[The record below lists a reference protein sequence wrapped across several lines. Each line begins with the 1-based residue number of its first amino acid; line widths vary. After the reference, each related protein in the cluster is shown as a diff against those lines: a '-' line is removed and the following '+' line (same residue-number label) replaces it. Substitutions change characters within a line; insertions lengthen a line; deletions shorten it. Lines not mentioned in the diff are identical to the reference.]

1 MTTLRRLRALLVLAA
16 ALAAGGCGVGG
27 EGRAAGGTASR
38 RVDVTGATRLAVDSG
53 FDVRVSIGQAEAAV
67 VRYDERIAD
76 RIDVGVVGG
85 TLRVRLKPNDDIEDW
100 PDPRAEVTL
109 RRLEAVQ
116 AARGST
122 VTVASKVQGPGLR
135 LELSGSSRV
144 AADLGVDRAE
154 GTVSGASRLELTG
167 TAGALEV
174 NGSGASNLALA
185 GLAVDD
191 LDVQLSGASRADV
204 RTDGTIAAQL
214 SGASSLTYRGTPDFT
229 RRDTSGASTIQP
241 A

>member
-1 MTTLRRLRALLVLAA
+1 MPRRLGVLLVLAA
-16 ALAAGGCGVGG
+16 AIAAGGCGVGG
-27 EGRAAGGTASR
+27 EGRASGGTTSR
-38 RVDVTGATRLAVDSG
+38 RVDAAGVTRLEVDSG
-53 FDVRVSIGQAEAAV
+53 FDVRLRIGQPEAAV
-67 VRYDERIAD
+67 IAHDESIAD
-76 RIDVGVVGG
+76 LIDVGVVGG
-85 TLRVRLKPNDDIEDW
+85 TLRVRLKPTDGLQDW

-109 RRLEAVQ
+109 SRLEAVQ

-122 VTVASKVQGPGLR
+122 VTAVGKVEVPGLR

-144 AADLGVDRAE
+144 AADLGVDRAA

-174 NGSGASNLALA
+174 DGSGASELALT

-191 LDVQLSGASRADV
+191 LDIQLSGASRADV
-204 RTDGTIAAQL
+204 QSDGTIAAQL
-214 SGASSLTYRGTPDFT
+214 SGASRLTYRGTPEFT

>member
-1 MTTLRRLRALLVLAA
+1 MTMLRCLRALLVLAA
-16 ALAAGGCGVGG
+16 AIAAAGCGG
-27 EGRAAGGTASR
+27 EGRAVSGGTVSR
-38 RVDVTGATRLAVDSG
+38 RVDVAGVTRLEADSG
-53 FDVRVSIGQAEAAV
+53 FDVRVSVGQPEAAV
-67 VRYDERIAD
+67 VTYDDSIAD
-76 RIDVGVVGG
+76 LIDVGVAGR
-85 TLRVRLKPNDDIEDW
+85 TLRVRLKPTDEIERW
-100 PDPRAEVTL
+100 PGPRAEVTV

-116 AARGST
+116 AARGAT
-122 VTVASKVQGPGLR
+122 VTVASTVEGPGLR

-174 NGSGASNLALA
+174 DGSGASTLAMA
-185 GLAVDD
+185 GLAVHD
-191 LDVQLSGASRADV
+191 LDIQLSGASRADV
-204 RTDGTIAAQL
+204 QADGTIAAQL
-214 SGASSLTYRGTPDFT
+214 SGASNLTYRGTPSFT